1 MVTVDKLKIYGF
13 GRFNNQEFE
22 LAPGLNVVFG
32 GNEAGKSTIH
42 SFIEEMLFGF
52 WKPNFPHQELEPGYE
67 KYRPWNGT
75 SYGGEMEYSWQQ
87 GKVKV
92 VRDFSGNTVSL
103 YDLASHEI
111 IQGLPLNSWG
121 EPDFARLHFGCSKL
135 VFRNAI
141 SISQL
146 GSATDSAVAQEV
158 RNLLSNL
165 AQSGGSGISV
175 KQGMEILANSR
186 RQIDFELVKTQ
197 ALLAQTQSR
206 LADARDQIQEAARLE
221 IQQYGVGKEL
231 EELGQQRRKLK
242 ELAAK
247 IQGQAALSKLDR
259 LNKLRRNRQALL
271 EELQA
276 LGEASLDS
284 SQYEAWRNVETELK
298 KVQEVHNLH
307 VQALEEVVG
316 QRQFQEN
323 SLQELA
329 PYAGHDQDTLIEMS
343 SAWQMQAKGQQVI
356 DELQADLDKLGE
368 EIRQVTTQLSKLPYF
383 RPDALEQ
390 AAGLQSLATGLEVQD
405 SHEELE
411 QELEQHQRT
420 MNSGK
425 TLRWMLL
432 LALPAVAAAA
442 VWLNPLLALLAI
454 PLLIGFIAVS
464 NSIKKGNLRCRNLRR
479 EIYSIELEF
488 VNNQRAREHAQ
499 RELSAFLARVGV
511 TDLREM
517 EEKFHAF
524 IALSDRNYELMREQK
539 FISGKLEEYYQET
552 EAKALE
558 LQAILNGVGLGGL
571 PMEQALA
578 CFRVNLDKLLDAR
591 TFLEQSR
598 LQEEAARQ
606 RLAQS
611 RQELAATE
619 EQLDQLL
626 NAMAVDNAS
635 AVEALAARTDR
646 RQKLEQ
652 EAISLEQRIQDLLEG
667 ITEEELHQQ
676 AAAAAE
682 GEEIEEVQDLP
693 DKLELLDQE
702 ILRLQSQKSEGL
714 GRLEGIY
721 ASLPSPAELEE
732 ECWQHEEQ
740 CQLLRDNLQ
749 AADLA
754 IETIARLAEDLK
766 NQIAPELNDMV
777 SALVG
782 RITGGKYN
790 LLQVAQD
797 MSISV
802 ASPESAQDVDL
813 EKLSGG
819 TIDQFYF
826 ACRVAIADLVTGGGL
841 PLFLDDSFVQ
851 YDDRRLQHMLN
862 LLLELG
868 ANRQIIL
875 LTCQQR
881 ELEQLAHLAP
891 GRYRSINLES

>member
-42 SFIEEMLFGF
+42 SFIEAMLFGF

-103 YDLASHEI
+103 YDLASHET

-135 VFRNAI
+135 VFRNTI

-432 LALPAVAAAA
+432 LALPAAAAAA

-868 ANRQIIL
+868 ASRQIIL

>member
-42 SFIEEMLFGF
+42 SFIEAMLFGF

-67 KYRPWNGT
+67 KYRPWNGA

-92 VRDFSGNTVSL
+92 VRDFSRNTVCL
-103 YDLASHEI
+103 YDLASGKT

-121 EPDFARLHFGCSKL
+121 EPDFARLHFGCSKM
-135 VFRNAI
+135 VFRNTI

-186 RQIDFELVKTQ
+186 RQLDFELVKTE
-197 ALLAQTQSR
+197 ALLAQTQSS
-206 LADARDQIQEAARLE
+206 LVAARAQINEAARLE
-221 IQQYGVGKEL
+221 IQQYGVGKKL
-231 EELGQQRRKLK
+231 EGLGQQRRELK

-247 IQGQAALSKLDR
+247 IQGQAALTKLDR
-259 LNKLRRNRQALL
+259 LSNLRRNRQAVL

-276 LGEASLDS
+276 LGEASLDPS
-284 SQYEAWRNVETELK
+284 KFQAWRDLQSELE
-298 KVQEVHNLH
+298 KVKEVHNLH
-307 VQALEEVVG
+307 VQALEEVVH
-316 QRQFQEN
+316 QRQFREN

-356 DELQADLDKLGE
+356 DEMQAELNKLGG
-368 EIRQVTTQLSKLPYF
+368 EIREVTTELSKLPYF

-390 AAGLQSLATGLEVQD
+390 AAALQSLATGLDVQD

-420 MNSGK
+420 VNSGK
-425 TLRWMLL
+425 TLRWMIL
-432 LALPAVAAAA
+432 LALPAAAAAA
-442 VWLNPLLALLAI
+442 VWLNPLLALLSI

-464 NSIKKGNLRCRNLRR
+464 NRIKKANLHCRSLRR
-479 EIYSIELEF
+479 EIYSIELEY

-499 RELSAFLARVGV
+499 RELSAFFARVGV
-511 TDLREM
+511 ADLQEM
-517 EEKFHAF
+517 EDKFHAF
-524 IALSDRNYELMREQK
+524 IALSERNYELMREQK
-539 FISGKLEEYYQET
+539 FISGKLEDYYGET
-552 EAKALE
+552 EAKANE
-558 LQAILNGVGLGGL
+558 LQDILAGVGLGGL

-578 CFRVNLDKLLDAR
+578 CFRVNLDKMLDAR

-598 LQEEAARQ
+598 LQEESARQ
-606 RLAQS
+606 RLAQT

-619 EQLDQLL
+619 EKLTQLL
-626 NAMAVDNAS
+626 NTMAVDSTAD
-635 AVEALAARTDR
+635 VEMLAARTDR

-652 EAISLEQRIQDLLEG
+652 EVASLEQRIQDLLEG
-667 ITEEELHQQ
+667 ITEEELCLQ
-676 AAAAAE
+676 AAATVQ
-682 GEEIEEVQDLP
+682 GEEIEEIQGLP
-693 DKLELLDQE
+693 DKIELLDQE

-721 ASLPSPAELEE
+721 SSLPSPAELEE
-732 ECWQHEEQ
+732 ECWQQQEQ

-749 AADLA
+749 AMDLA

-851 YDDRRLQHMLN
+851 YDDLRLQHMLN

-868 ANRQIIL
+868 ESRQIIL

>member
-42 SFIEEMLFGF
+42 SFIEAMLFGF

-103 YDLASHEI
+103 YDLASHET

-135 VFRNAI
+135 VFRNTI

-432 LALPAVAAAA
+432 LALPAAAAAA

>member
-42 SFIEEMLFGF
+42 SFIEAMLFGF

-135 VFRNAI
+135 VFRNTI

-432 LALPAVAAAA
+432 LALPAAAAAA

>member
-42 SFIEEMLFGF
+42 SFIEAMLFGF

-135 VFRNAI
+135 VFRNTI

-539 FISGKLEEYYQET
+539 FISGKLEEYCQET

>member
-42 SFIEEMLFGF
+42 SFIEAMLFGF

-67 KYRPWNGT
+67 KYRPWNGM

-92 VRDFSGNTVSL
+92 VRDFSSNTVSL
-103 YDLASHEI
+103 YDLASHET

-135 VFRNAI
+135 VFRNTI

-432 LALPAVAAAA
+432 LALPAAAAAA

>member
-42 SFIEEMLFGF
+42 SFIEAMLFGF

-67 KYRPWNGT
+67 KYRPWNGM

-92 VRDFSGNTVSL
+92 VRDFSSNTVSL
-103 YDLASHEI
+103 YDLASHET

-135 VFRNAI
+135 VFRNTI

-432 LALPAVAAAA
+432 LALPAATAAA

-868 ANRQIIL
+868 ASRQIIL

>member
-1 MVTVDKLKIYGF
+1 MVTVDKLKIFGF

-42 SFIEEMLFGF
+42 SFIEAMLFGF
-52 WKPNFPHQELEPGYE
+52 WKPNIHQQELEPGYE
-67 KYRPWNGT
+67 KYRPWNGI

-87 GKVKV
+87 GRVRV
-92 VRDFSGNTVSL
+92 VRDFASNTVSL
-103 YDLASHEI
+103 YDLASGEI
-111 IQGLPLNSWG
+111 FAGLLLNSWG

-135 VFRNAI
+135 VFRNTI

-175 KQGMEILANSR
+175 KQGMEILAGSR

-197 ALLAQTQSR
+197 ALLTQTQNR
-206 LADARDQIQEAARLE
+206 LAEAKEQISEAARLE
-221 IQQYGVGKEL
+221 IQQYRLGRQI
-231 EELGQQRRKLK
+231 EELGLQRREFKD
-242 ELAAK
+242 LAAK

-259 LNKLRRNRQALL
+259 LNKMRRDRRAVQEEL
-271 EELQA
+271 EELGQA
-276 LGEASLDS
+276 ALDPSNYQDWRSL
-284 SQYEAWRNVETELK
+284 QTELK

-307 VQALEEVVG
+307 VQALEEVVQ
-316 QRQFQEN
+316 QRQCHEDI
-323 SLQELA
+323 LQEMAL
-329 PYAGHDQDTLIEMS
+329 YAGHNQDTLIEMS

-356 DELQADLDKLGE
+356 DEMQVELEKLGG
-368 EIRQVTTQLSKLPYF
+368 EIREVTTELSKLPYF

-390 AAGLQSLATGLEVQD
+390 AAALHSVATGQEVQG

-411 QELEQHQRT
+411 QELEHHQRSL
-420 MNSGK
+420 NSGK
-425 TLRWMLL
+425 TLRLV
-432 LALPAVAAAA
+432 LALSLPVAAASA
-442 VWLNPLLALLAI
+442 WMLNPLLALLAI
-454 PLLIGFIAVS
+454 PILIGLIAVG
-464 NSIKKGNLRCRNLRR
+464 NSIKKANLHSRNLRR

-499 RELSAFLARVGV
+499 RELSSFLARAGV
-511 TDLREM
+511 NDLREM
-517 EEKFHAF
+517 ETKFNAF
-524 IALSDRNYELMREQK
+524 TALSERNYELMREQK
-539 FISGKLEEYYQET
+539 FISGKLEEFYQET
-552 EAKALE
+552 EAKSQE

-578 CFRVNLDKLLDAR
+578 CFRVNLDKLLDAKNFIER
-591 TFLEQSR
+591 SR

-606 RLAQS
+606 RLEQS
-611 RQELAATE
+611 RQELSATE
-619 EQLDQLL
+619 EQLTQLMG
-626 NAMAVDNAS
+626 AMTVDS
-635 AVEALAARTDR
+635 AAEVEELAARTDR

-652 EAISLEQRIQDLLEG
+652 EAASLGQRIQDLLEG
-667 ITEEELHQQ
+667 ITEEELSQQ
-676 AAAAAE
+676 AAAAAQ
-682 GEEIEEVQDLP
+682 GEEFEEVQDLP
-693 DKLELLDQE
+693 DKIELLDQE
-702 ILRLQSQKSEGL
+702 LLRLQSQKSEGL

-732 ECWQHEEQ
+732 ESWQQQEQ
-740 CQLLRDNLQ
+740 CRLLQVNLQ
-749 AADLA
+749 AVDLA
-754 IETIARLAEDLK
+754 IETITELAEELK

-802 ASPESAQDVDL
+802 TAPESVQDVDL

-851 YDDRRLQHMLN
+851 YDDQRLQHMLN

-868 ANRQIIL
+868 ESRQIIL
-875 LTCQQR
+875 LTCQRR
-881 ELEQLAHLAP
+881 ELEQLARLAP
-891 GRYRSINLES
+891 GRFRSINLDS

>member
-1 MVTVDKLKIYGF
+1 
-13 GRFNNQEFE
+13 
-22 LAPGLNVVFG
+22 
-32 GNEAGKSTIH
+32 
-42 SFIEEMLFGF
+42 
-52 WKPNFPHQELEPGYE
+52 
-67 KYRPWNGT
+67 
-75 SYGGEMEYSWQQ
+75 
-87 GKVKV
+87 
-92 VRDFSGNTVSL
+92 
-103 YDLASHEI
+103 
-111 IQGLPLNSWG
+111 
-121 EPDFARLHFGCSKL
+121 
-135 VFRNAI
+135 
-141 SISQL
+141 
-146 GSATDSAVAQEV
+146 
-158 RNLLSNL
+158 
-165 AQSGGSGISV
+165 
-175 KQGMEILANSR
+175 MEILANSR

>member
-42 SFIEEMLFGF
+42 SFIEAMLFGF

-135 VFRNAI
+135 VFRNTI